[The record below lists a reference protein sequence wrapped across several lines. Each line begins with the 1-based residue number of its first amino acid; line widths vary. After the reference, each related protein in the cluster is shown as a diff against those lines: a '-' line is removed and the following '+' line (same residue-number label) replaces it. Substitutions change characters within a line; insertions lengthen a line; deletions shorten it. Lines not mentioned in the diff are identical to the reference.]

1 MLAKRE
7 CQSTLML
14 SGAPLSRASPLPQG
28 QLQAAGRVVY
38 DCSMEIVMSRFSA
51 VPCLSPAQASYALNE
66 SGVRF
71 RHATAIL
78 CGALLAPS
86 ALADD
91 HAGHSEELSPTV
103 ITAVAP
109 SSPLTI
115 VTNPKD
121 PRQPVPASDGADY
134 LKTIPGFAM
143 VRNGGTNGD
152 PVLRGMF
159 GSRLNILTNGS
170 MMLGACPGRMDAPTS
185 YISPETYDRLTVIKG
200 PQTVLWGPGSSAGTI
215 LFDREPEH
223 FGELGTRVNA
233 SVLAGSYGRFDK
245 LVDAAAGG
253 QSGYVRVIGNT
264 AHSDDYQ
271 DGNNDTVA
279 SRYDKW
285 NGDVAIGWTP
295 NTDTLLELTAGRGDG
310 EARYAG
316 RGMDGSQFLRESLG
330 LRFEQSNIGEVL
342 DKVEAQI
349 YYNYADH
356 VMDNYTLRTPSGT
369 GMMSGPM
376 ASNVDR
382 RTLGARVKGTWRW
395 ADVQLISGIDAQTNE
410 HRQRGAMGVDTYKD
424 LPYTKDADFHNYGV
438 FGELTWYAADRDRLI
453 NGARLDR
460 ASAKDF
466 RQTIGS
472 GMMTRPNPTA
482 DDTRADTLPSGF
494 IRYEHDLADSPT
506 TLYAGLGHTQR
517 FPDYWELFSPKSGPA
532 GSVNAFDSIKPEKTT
547 QLDFGLQYKTE
558 DLEAWTSAYVGQVR
572 DYILFNYTP
581 TMMGTTSQAE
591 NIDARIMGGELGAA
605 YNLTDN
611 WKADATLA
619 YAWGKNSSDG
629 SALPQMPPLDARF
642 GLTYSEDNW
651 SAGALWRV
659 VAAQNRIDQNKGNV
673 VGKDFGKTPGFGV
686 FSLNG
691 AYRINSNWKVSSGV
705 DNLFGK
711 AYAEHLN
718 LAGNAGFGYP
728 ANDPQAIK
736 EPGRTLW
743 TKVDMSF

>member
-1 MLAKRE
+1 
-7 CQSTLML
+7 
-14 SGAPLSRASPLPQG
+14 
-28 QLQAAGRVVY
+28 
-38 DCSMEIVMSRFSA
+38 MEIVMSRFAA
-51 VPCLSPAQASYALNE
+51 VPCLSAAQAPLAPNAS
-66 SGVRF
+66 SIRF
-71 RHATAIL
+71 RHATALL
-78 CGALLAPS
+78 CGALLAPC
-86 ALADD
+86 ALADE
-91 HAGHSEELSPTV
+91 HAGHSEELTPTV
-103 ITAVAP
+103 ITAIAP
-109 SSPLTI
+109 NSPLTI
-115 VTNPKD
+115 VTNPRE
-121 PRQPVPASDGADY
+121 PRQPVPASDGSDY
-134 LKTIPGFAM
+134 LKTIPGFAQ

-159 GSRLNILTNGS
+159 GSRLNILTNGG

-185 YISPETYDRLTVIKG
+185 YISPETYDQLTVIKG
-200 PQTVLWGPGSSAGTI
+200 PQTVLWGPGASAGTI
-215 LFDREPEH
+215 LFDREPEN
-223 FGELGTRVNA
+223 FGQLGNRVNA
-233 SVLAGSYGRFDK
+233 SVLAGSNGRFDK

-253 QSGYVRVIGNT
+253 PLGYVRVIGNT
-264 AHSDDYQ
+264 AQADDYK

-285 NGDVAIGWTP
+285 NGDVALGWTP
-295 NTDTLLELTAGRGDG
+295 DTDTLLELTAGKGDG

-316 RGMDGSQFLRESLG
+316 RSMDGSQFKRESLG
-330 LRFEQSNIGEVL
+330 LRFEKSNISDVL
-342 DKVEAQI
+342 EQLEAQV

-369 GMMSGPM
+369 GMMAGPM

-382 RTLGARVKGTWRW
+382 RTLGARVKATWRW

-410 HRQRGAMGVDTYKD
+410 HRQRSAMGIDTYKD
-424 LPYTKDADFHNYGV
+424 QPYTKDADFHNYGV
-438 FGELTWYAADRDRLI
+438 FSELTWYAAERDRLI
-453 NGARLDR
+453 TGARLDR
-460 ASAKDF
+460 ASAKDY

-517 FPDYWELFSPKSGPA
+517 FPDYWELFSPNSGPA

-547 QLDFGLQYKTE
+547 QIDFGLQYKAE
-558 DLEAWTSAYVGQVR
+558 DLEAWASAYIGQVR
-572 DYILFNYTP
+572 DYILFDYTP
-581 TMMGTTSQAE
+581 GMMGMTSQAQ

-605 YNLTDN
+605 YRFTEH

-629 SALPQMPPLDARF
+629 NALPQMPPLDARF

-651 SAGALWRV
+651 SAGALWRL
-659 VAAQNRIDQNKGNV
+659 VAAQNRIDLNKGNV
-673 VGKDFGKTPGFGV
+673 VGKDFDKTPGFAV

-691 AYRINSNWKVSSGV
+691 AYRINQHWKVSSGV

-743 TKVDMSF
+743 TRIDMSF

>member
-1 MLAKRE
+1 MVHADE
-7 CQSTLML
+7 H
-14 SGAPLSRASPLPQG
+14 AS
-28 QLQAAGRVVY
+28 
-38 DCSMEIVMSRFSA
+38 
-51 VPCLSPAQASYALNE
+51 
-66 SGVRF
+66 
-71 RHATAIL
+71 
-78 CGALLAPS
+78 
-86 ALADD
+86 
-91 HAGHSEELSPTV
+91 HSEELSPTV
-103 ITAVAP
+103 ITAIAP

-134 LKTIPGFAM
+134 LKTIPGFAQ

-159 GSRLNILTNGS
+159 GSRLNILTNGGQL
-170 MMLGACPGRMDAPTS
+170 LGACPGRMDAPTS
-185 YISPETYDRLTVIKG
+185 YISPQTYDTLTVIKG
-200 PQTVLWGPGSSAGTI
+200 PQTVLWGPGASAGTI

-223 FGELGTRVNA
+223 FGELGTRLNA
-233 SVLAGSYGRFDK
+233 SVLAGSNGRFDK

-253 QSGYVRVIGNT
+253 PLGYVRVIGNT
-264 AHSDDYQ
+264 AHADDYR
-271 DGNNDTVA
+271 DGNNDTVP
-279 SRYDKW
+279 SRYEKW
-285 NGDVAIGWTP
+285 NGDVALGWTP
-295 NTDTLLELTAGRGDG
+295 DADTLLELTAGKGDG

-316 RGMDGSQFLRESLG
+316 RGMDGSQFKRESLG
-330 LRFEQSNIGEVL
+330 LRFEKSNIGDVL

-382 RTLGARVKGTWRW
+382 RTLGARIKATWRW
-395 ADVQLISGIDAQTNE
+395 ADVQLISGIDAQTSE
-410 HRQRGAMGVDTYKD
+410 HRQRSAMGIDVYKD
-424 LPYTKDADFHNYGV
+424 LPYTEDADFHNYGV
-438 FGELTWYAADRDRLI
+438 FSELTWYAAERDRLI
-453 NGARLDR
+453 SGARLDR
-460 ASAKDF
+460 ASAKDY
-466 RQTIGS
+466 RQTTGS

-482 DDTRADTLPSGF
+482 DETRADTLPSGF

-517 FPDYWELFSPKSGPA
+517 FPDYWELFSPQSGPA

-558 DLEAWTSAYVGQVR
+558 DLEAWASGYVGQVR

-581 TMMGTTSQAE
+581 TPMGTTSQAE

-605 YNLTDN
+605 YQLTSN
-611 WKADATLA
+611 WKTDATLA

-629 SALPQMPPLDARF
+629 NPLPQMPPLDARF
-642 GLTYSEDNW
+642 GLTYSEENW

-691 AYRINSNWKVSSGV
+691 AYRIDKHWRVSTGV

>member
-1 MLAKRE
+1 
-7 CQSTLML
+7 
-14 SGAPLSRASPLPQG
+14 
-28 QLQAAGRVVY
+28 
-38 DCSMEIVMSRFSA
+38 MEIVMSRFTA
-51 VPCLSPAQASYALNE
+51 VPCAESARAHFAPNE
-66 SGVRF
+66 SRIRC
-71 RHATAIL
+71 RHAIAIF
-78 CGALLAPS
+78 CGVLLTPL
-86 ALADD
+86 ALADE
-91 HAGHSEELSPTV
+91 HAGQENQLSPTV
-103 ITAVAP
+103 ITAIAP
-109 SSPLTI
+109 ISPLTI

-121 PRQPVPASDGADY
+121 PRQPVPASDGGDY
-134 LKTIPGFAM
+134 LKTIPGFAL

-185 YISPETYDRLTVIKG
+185 YISPQTYDQLTVIKG
-200 PQTVLWGPGSSAGTI
+200 PQTVLWGPGASAGTV
-215 LFDREPEH
+215 LFDREPES

-233 SVLAGSYGRFDK
+233 SILAGSHGRFDK
-245 LVDAAAGG
+245 VVDAAAGG
-253 QSGYVRVIGNT
+253 PSGYVRVIGNT
-264 AHSDDYQ
+264 AHSDDYR
-271 DGNNDTVA
+271 DGNNDIVA

-285 NGDVAIGWTP
+285 NGDIALGWTP
-295 NTDTLLELTAGRGDG
+295 DADTLIELTAGKGDG

-330 LRFEQSNIGEVL
+330 LRLEKSDISEVL
-342 DKVEAQI
+342 EKLEAQV

-369 GMMSGPM
+369 GMMAGPM

-382 RTLGARVKGTWRW
+382 RTLGARIKATWRW
-395 ADVQLISGIDAQTNE
+395 AEIQLITGLDAQTDE
-410 HRQRGAMGVDTYKD
+410 HRQRSAMGVDTYKD
-424 LPYTKDADFHNYGV
+424 LPYSKDADFHNYGV
-438 FGELTWYAADRDRLI
+438 FSEMTWYAAERDRLI
-453 NGARLDR
+453 TGARVDR
-460 ASAKDF
+460 ASARDY
-466 RQTIGS
+466 RQTTGS
-472 GMMTRPNPTA
+472 GMMSRPNPTA
-482 DDTRADTLPSGF
+482 DATRADTLPSGF

-506 TLYAGLGHTQR
+506 TLYAALGHAQR
-517 FPDYWELFSPKSGPA
+517 FPDYWELFSPNAGPA

-547 QLDFGLQYKTE
+547 QLDFGANYE
-558 DLEAWTSAYVGQVR
+558 SADLEAWASGYVGVVR
-572 DYILFNYTP
+572 DYILFDYTP
-581 TMMGTTSQAE
+581 AMMGMNTSRAE
-591 NIDARIMGGELGAA
+591 NIDARIMGGEFGAA
-605 YNLTDN
+605 YKLTDN

-629 SALPQMPPLDARF
+629 KALPQMPPLDAHF
-642 GLTYSEDNW
+642 ALTYSQDDW

-659 VAAQNRIDQNKGNV
+659 VAAQHRIDANKGNV
-673 VGKDFGKTPGFGV
+673 VGKDYDQSSGFGV

-691 AYRINSNWKVSSGV
+691 AYRINKHWKVSSGV

-728 ANDPQAIK
+728 VNDPQAIN

>member
-1 MLAKRE
+1 MVHADE
-7 CQSTLML
+7 H
-14 SGAPLSRASPLPQG
+14 AS
-28 QLQAAGRVVY
+28 
-38 DCSMEIVMSRFSA
+38 
-51 VPCLSPAQASYALNE
+51 
-66 SGVRF
+66 
-71 RHATAIL
+71 
-78 CGALLAPS
+78 
-86 ALADD
+86 
-91 HAGHSEELSPTV
+91 HSEELSPTV
-103 ITAVAP
+103 ITAIAP

-134 LKTIPGFAM
+134 LKTIPGFAL

-159 GSRLNILTNGS
+159 GSRLNILTNGGQL
-170 MMLGACPGRMDAPTS
+170 LGACPGRMDAPTS
-185 YISPETYDRLTVIKG
+185 YISPQTYDTLTVIKG
-200 PQTVLWGPGSSAGTI
+200 PQTVLWGPGASAGTI

-233 SVLAGSYGRFDK
+233 SVLAGSNGRFDK

-253 QSGYVRVIGNT
+253 PLGYVRVIGNT
-264 AHSDDYQ
+264 AHADDYR
-271 DGNNDTVA
+271 DGNNDTVP
-279 SRYDKW
+279 SRYEKW
-285 NGDVAIGWTP
+285 NGDVALGWTP
-295 NTDTLLELTAGRGDG
+295 DADTLLELTAGKGDG

-316 RGMDGSQFLRESLG
+316 RGMDGSQFKRESLG
-330 LRFEQSNIGEVL
+330 LRFEKSNIGDVL

-382 RTLGARVKGTWRW
+382 RTLGARIKATWRW
-395 ADVQLISGIDAQTNE
+395 ADVQLISGIDAQTSE
-410 HRQRGAMGVDTYKD
+410 HRQRSAMGIDVYKD
-424 LPYTKDADFHNYGV
+424 LPYTQDADFHNYGV
-438 FGELTWYAADRDRLI
+438 FSELTWYAAERDRLI
-453 NGARLDR
+453 SGARLDR
-460 ASAKDF
+460 ASAKDY
-466 RQTIGS
+466 RQTTGS

-482 DDTRADTLPSGF
+482 DETRADTLPSGF

-517 FPDYWELFSPKSGPA
+517 FPDYWELFSPQSGPA

-558 DLEAWTSAYVGQVR
+558 DLEAWASGYVGQVR

-581 TMMGTTSQAE
+581 TPMGTTSQAE

-605 YNLTDN
+605 YLLTSN
-611 WKADATLA
+611 WKTDATLA

-629 SALPQMPPLDARF
+629 TALPQMPPLDARF
-642 GLTYSEDNW
+642 GLTYSEENW

-691 AYRINSNWKVSSGV
+691 AYRIDKNWRVSTGV

>member
-1 MLAKRE
+1 
-7 CQSTLML
+7 
-14 SGAPLSRASPLPQG
+14 
-28 QLQAAGRVVY
+28 
-38 DCSMEIVMSRFSA
+38 MSRFTA
-51 VPCLSPAQASYALNE
+51 VPCAESARAHFALNE
-66 SGVRF
+66 SRIRC
-71 RHATAIL
+71 RHAIAVL
-78 CGALLAPS
+78 CGVLLTPL
-86 ALADD
+86 ALADA
-91 HAGHSEELSPTV
+91 HAGHEHELSPTV
-103 ITAVAP
+103 ITAIAP

-121 PRQPVPASDGADY
+121 PRQPVPASDGGDY
-134 LKTIPGFAM
+134 LKTIPGFAL

-185 YISPETYDRLTVIKG
+185 YISPETYDKLTVIKG
-200 PQTVLWGPGSSAGTI
+200 PQTVLWGPGASAGTV
-215 LFDREPEH
+215 LFDREPEN

-233 SVLAGSYGRFDK
+233 SILAGSHGRFDK
-245 LVDAAAGG
+245 VIDAAAGG
-253 QSGYVRVIGNT
+253 PQGYMRVIGNT
-264 AHSDDYQ
+264 AHSDDYR
-271 DGNNDTVA
+271 DGNNDIVA

-285 NGDVAIGWTP
+285 NGDVALGWTP
-295 NTDTLLELTAGRGDG
+295 DADTLIELTAGKGDG

-330 LRFEQSNIGEVL
+330 LRFEKSNISEVL
-342 DKVEAQI
+342 EKLEAQV

-369 GMMSGPM
+369 GMMAGPM

-382 RTLGARVKGTWRW
+382 RTLGARLKATWRW
-395 ADVQLISGIDAQTNE
+395 ADVQLITGLDAQTNE
-410 HRQRGAMGVDTYKD
+410 HRQRSSMGIDTYKD
-424 LPYTKDADFHNYGV
+424 LPYSKDADFHNYGV
-438 FGELTWYAADRDRLI
+438 FSEMTWYAAERDRLI
-453 NGARLDR
+453 TGARVDR
-460 ASAKDF
+460 ASAKDY
-466 RQTIGS
+466 RQTTGS
-472 GMMTRPNPTA
+472 GMMSRPNPTA

-506 TLYAGLGHTQR
+506 TLYAGLGHAQR

-547 QLDFGLQYKTE
+547 QFDFGVNFKSA
-558 DLEAWTSAYVGQVR
+558 DLEAWASGYIGVVR
-572 DYILFNYTP
+572 DYILFDYTP
-581 TMMGTTSQAE
+581 GMRGMSTSRAE

-642 GLTYSEDNW
+642 GLTYSEAKW

-659 VAAQNRIDQNKGNV
+659 VAAQHRIDANKGNV
-673 VGKDFGKTPGFGV
+673 VGKDYAQSSGFGV

-691 AYRINSNWKVSSGV
+691 AYRINQHWKVSSGV

-728 ANDPQAIK
+728 ANDPQAIN

>member
-1 MLAKRE
+1 
-7 CQSTLML
+7 
-14 SGAPLSRASPLPQG
+14 
-28 QLQAAGRVVY
+28 
-38 DCSMEIVMSRFSA
+38 MSRFTA
-51 VPCLSPAQASYALNE
+51 VPCAESARAHFALNE
-66 SGVRF
+66 SRIRC
-71 RHATAIL
+71 RHAIAVL
-78 CGALLAPS
+78 CGVLLTPL
-86 ALADD
+86 ALADA
-91 HAGHSEELSPTV
+91 HAGHEHELSPTV
-103 ITAVAP
+103 ITAIAP

-121 PRQPVPASDGADY
+121 PRQPVPASDGGDY
-134 LKTIPGFAM
+134 LKTIPGFAL

-185 YISPETYDRLTVIKG
+185 YISPETYDSLTVIKG
-200 PQTVLWGPGSSAGTI
+200 PQTVLWGPGASAGTV
-215 LFDREPEH
+215 LFDREPEN

-233 SVLAGSYGRFDK
+233 SLLAGSHGRFDK
-245 LVDAAAGG
+245 VVDAAAGG
-253 QSGYVRVIGNT
+253 PLGYVRVIGNT
-264 AHSDDYQ
+264 AHSDDYR
-271 DGNNDTVA
+271 DGNNDIVA

-285 NGDVAIGWTP
+285 NGDIALGWTP
-295 NTDTLLELTAGRGDG
+295 DADTLIELTAGKGDG

-330 LRFEQSNIGEVL
+330 LRLEKSNISEVL
-342 DKVEAQI
+342 EKLEAQV

-369 GMMSGPM
+369 GMMAGPM

-382 RTLGARVKGTWRW
+382 RTLGARIKATWRW
-395 ADVQLISGIDAQTNE
+395 ADVQLITGLDAQTNE
-410 HRQRGAMGVDTYKD
+410 HRQRSSMGIDTYKD
-424 LPYTKDADFHNYGV
+424 LPYSKDADFHNYGV
-438 FGELTWYAADRDRLI
+438 FSEMTWYAAERDRLI
-453 NGARLDR
+453 TGARVDR
-460 ASAKDF
+460 ASAKDY
-466 RQTIGS
+466 RQTTGS
-472 GMMTRPNPTA
+472 GMMSRPNQTA
-482 DDTRADTLPSGF
+482 DDSRADTLPSGF
-494 IRYEHDLADSPT
+494 VRYEHDLADSPT
-506 TLYAGLGHTQR
+506 TLYAGLGHAQR

-547 QLDFGLQYKTE
+547 QFDFGVNYKSA
-558 DLEAWTSAYVGQVR
+558 DLEAWASGYIGVVR
-572 DYILFNYTP
+572 DYILFDYTP
-581 TMMGTTSQAE
+581 GMMGMSTSRAE

-642 GLTYSEDNW
+642 GLTYSEAKW

-659 VAAQNRIDQNKGNV
+659 VAAQHRIDANKGNV
-673 VGKDFGKTPGFGV
+673 VGKDYAQSSGFGV

-691 AYRINSNWKVSSGV
+691 AYRINQHWKVSSGV

-728 ANDPQAIK
+728 ANDPQALN